1 MTSNDD
7 STIFVGDK
15 QPMNYVLAVLTQF
28 KSGKDE
34 ITVKARGRLISRAV
48 DVVQIVKNKF
58 INELKIGNIEILTEQ
73 LKGEKGLVNVSV
85 ISIPLKK

>member
-1 MTSNDD
+1 MTSDD
-7 STIFVGDK
+7 STVFVGDK

-28 KSGKDE
+28 KNGQE
-34 ITVKARGRLISRAV
+34 EVTVKARGRLISRAV

-58 INELKIGNIEILTEQ
+58 VPELKIGNIEILTEQ